1 MDDSLKI
8 ALVLSYGYLIGSVP
22 TAYLAGRILRGI
34 DIRRVGSGNVGAS
47 NVWYSV
53 GQRWVVPIGAFDILV
68 QGMSPPLIA
77 RAMGLEI
84 EVQAAAGLLAVIGH
98 NWSVFL
104 RFEGG
109 RGVAPAL
116 GVAMALARL
125 ELSVFLLVAVAGW
138 RLTRGAALWVLVG
151 FGTLPLLSLYWDRPT
166 GVVLAMA
173 GLFLVVVAKRLTSNK
188 LRSTGVPV
196 PRLMMN
202 RLLYDRDIADH
213 DEWVRRDPTGPA

>member
-8 ALVLSYGYLIGSVP
+8 AFALGYGYLIGSVP

-53 GQRWVVPIGAFDILV
+53 GQRWVVPIGAFDVLV

-84 EVQAAAGLLAVIGH
+84 EVQAAAGLLAVVGH

-125 ELSVFLLVAVAGW
+125 EVAVFLLVAVAGW
-138 RLTRGAALWVLVG
+138 RLTRSAALWVLVA
-151 FGTLPLLSLYWDRPT
+151 FAMLPLLSLYWDRPT
-166 GVVLAMA
+166 GVALAMA
-173 GLFLVVVAKRLTSNK
+173 GLFLVVVAKRLTSNR

-196 PRLMMN
+196 PQLIVN

-213 DEWVRRDPTGPA
+213 DAWVRRDPAAPE